1 MNDFTFQNTTKVYFG
16 KNQLSNLSKEVKK
29 YGNRILIVYGGG
41 SIKRMGLYDKVMNE
55 LTSHDIEV
63 FELSGVEPNPRH
75 TTVNKG
81 AALCKEKDIQVV
93 LGIGGGSCIDCAKG
107 IAAAAVYEGDNCWDL
122 VERKQPIEEALAVFA
137 MPTAASTGSEMDKSC
152 VISNMDLNLKIGYNG
167 EAIRPKVSFLDP
179 TNTFTVSKYQTACG
193 GFDIMCHF
201 FDLNYFT
208 KDEKYELQNGVVES
222 LLRTVYHNIP
232 IALEKPDD
240 YSARANLL
248 WAASWALNSFCTSG
262 MRQAA
267 SCHSMEHELSA
278 YYDLTHGLGLAIL
291 VPRWMQYLHDRDET
305 VHEDFNTFGVNV
317 LGLAP
322 SATIKE
328 GSQKAIDTLSD
339 YVYKTLG
346 LKSTLTECG
355 IDDSKFEE
363 MAANCTHG
371 NVINGYRPLTKEDVV
386 NIYRMCL

>member
-55 LTSHDIEV
+55 LTSNDIEV
-63 FELSGVEPNPRH
+63 YELSGVEPNPRH
-75 TTVNKG
+75 TTVNRG

-208 KDEKYELQNGVVES
+208 KDEIYELQKKN
-222 LLRTVYHNIP
+222 RMITAP
-232 IALEKPDD
+232 ALTYYGQPPGR
-240 YSARANLL
+240 STASVPAVCARQP
-248 WAASWALNSFCTSG
+248 AATAWN
-262 MRQAA
+262 MN
-267 SCHSMEHELSA
+267 
-278 YYDLTHGLGLAIL
+278 Y
-291 VPRWMQYLHDRDET
+291 
-305 VHEDFNTFGVNV
+305 
-317 LGLAP
+317 
-322 SATIKE
+322 
-328 GSQKAIDTLSD
+328 
-339 YVYKTLG
+339 
-346 LKSTLTECG
+346 
-355 IDDSKFEE
+355 
-363 MAANCTHG
+363 
-371 NVINGYRPLTKEDVV
+371 PLIMT
-386 NIYRMCL
+386 